1 VTGNRSLRDRGMVL
15 FSQNQKSGSLTAG
28 DLIRYRASVNEHAL
42 KKDTYPGKSGFAC
55 PLHRS

>member
-28 DLIRYRASVNEHAL
+28 DLNRYRAFVNGHAL
-42 KKDTYPGKSGFAC
+42 KKDTYSGKSGFAR
-55 PLHRS
+55 PHHMS